1 MQSIVI
7 HFDAKKVVLKKEKN
21 RSSHTFCDP
30 LDDDTGYK
38 NILPTILK

>member
-1 MQSIVI
+1 MHKIVL

-21 RSSHTFCDP
+21 RSSHTLCDP

-38 NILPTILK
+38 KILPTILK